1 MGGAGACAQ
10 RRAGGGSRRP
20 GPRAP
25 GRSTRCIRRVAA
37 QPAPRGSGLA
47 SSPGSEPCHR
57 ALLAVP
63 VRGSPAQGGRAS
75 RAPRAMFRGP
85 SSSPLVAPRTPGG
98 RRSGSPCPARAA
110 PAPPPSRRGPG
121 SSGAAS
127 GRGAARARPSVQSP
141 RPGGCGGVRPSVSGS
156 DPQPA
161 RGAPKPHAQR
171 RLVGWEGVGGLR
183 NEPPSRPR
191 PQNRD
196 DSWSLLLAPLARRVG
211 ARGGGG
217 GGGAL
222 SQRPRVAPAGSE
234 CRDRASVSAR
244 PSPLSV
250 GPPLPSP
257 RPPDAGFPLRVPPPR
272 PPSPA
277 DPPPPPTPF
286 SLA

>member
-1 MGGAGACAQ
+1 MRAPALSEG
-10 RRAGGGSRRP
+10 RAGVSPPGPP
-20 GPRAP
+20 GPRAQCSLHP
-25 GRSTRCIRRVAA
+25 
-37 QPAPRGSGLA
+37 
-47 SSPGSEPCHR
+47 
-57 ALLAVP
+57 
-63 VRGSPAQGGRAS
+63 QGGSTARTARFWSGVLARVRTLPSGAARRARSWESRPRRGAS

-85 SSSPLVAPRTPGG
+85 SSSSLVAPRTPGG

-110 PAPPPSRRGPG
+110 STPPPSRRGPG
-121 SSGAAS
+121 SSGAAP

-171 RLVGWEGVGGLR
+171 RLVGGEGVGGLR

-277 DPPPPPTPF
+277 GPPPPPTPF

>member
-1 MGGAGACAQ
+1 MSSSGCLRPSPVSPPPGVLG
-10 RRAGGGSRRP
+10 RRLREGGSPRP
-20 GPRAP
+20 PQRPTTQA
-25 GRSTRCIRRVAA
+25 
-37 QPAPRGSGLA
+37 
-47 SSPGSEPCHR
+47 
-57 ALLAVP
+57 
-63 VRGSPAQGGRAS
+63 
-75 RAPRAMFRGP
+75 
-85 SSSPLVAPRTPGG
+85 GG
-98 RRSGSPCPARAA
+98 RRGCPALRLRLR
-110 PAPPPSRRGPG
+110 PP
-121 SSGAAS
+121 
-127 GRGAARARPSVQSP
+127 
-141 RPGGCGGVRPSVSGS
+141 
-156 DPQPA
+156 PA

-171 RLVGWEGVGGLR
+171 RLVGGGVGGLR

-217 GGGAL
+217 AL

-234 CRDRASVSAR
+234 CRDRASVSSR
-244 PSPLSV
+244 PSPLSA